1 MQDPRDWVQT
11 KDQKSWVMRGA
22 STFIKL
28 GSAGRPG
35 GWISLGLLKEWSVQ
49 QPGKTWST
57 GGLTQDSGKPGRD
70 PMFFSF
76 FFKCGFSRIPL
87 FFHIFLVVY

>member
-1 MQDPRDWVQT
+1 MQDPRDRVQT

-22 STFIKL
+22 STFIKPGL
-28 GSAGRPG
+28 AGRPG
-35 GWISLGLLKEWSVQ
+35 GWTSLGLLKEWSVQ

-57 GGLTQDSGKPGRD
+57 GGSTHDSGKPGQD
-70 PMFFSF
+70 PMFF
-76 FFKCGFSRIPL
+76 FFKCGFSPIPL